1 MNNLLWVINLQ
12 TNFLKK
18 DFLDEAKEIFGED
31 YEAFLASYAEKPF
44 KGISVNTLK
53 TSYEQLEQ
61 LLSFELTKTPMYIN
75 GYYINSETESLGN
88 NPLHHAGSFYV
99 QEPSASAPVS
109 LLNVHE
115 GEKIL
120 DLCAAP
126 GGKSA
131 QIAALLNHSGLL
143 WSNEIVKS
151 RAQILLSNLER
162 MGVRSVVVSNCHP
175 DALCERL
182 NGFFDKVLVDAP
194 CSGEGM
200 FRKNHDASDEWSREH
215 VKTCAERQLSIL
227 ESAASAVRDGGII
240 VYSTCT
246 FSREENE
253 GVICEFLRR
262 HSEFSV
268 DETEPLFGRK
278 SGIKGGARISPLEGG
293 EGQFMIRLMKNGDGL
308 SNENSYKFGKRT
320 DSVKLAENFIGEIFC
335 TVPKGTVEVI
345 GDRAY
350 LFPGNIPELSGL
362 GVIRAG
368 VLIGEIKKN
377 RIEPAHALF
386 SAFSADYFRNAL
398 NLSIL
403 DERVE
408 KFLKGEEIDCNAQK
422 GYTLFAVEGISTGFG
437 KCSCGRM
444 KNKYPK
450 GLRR

>member
-1 MNNLLWVINLQ
+1 MQ
-12 TNFLKK
+12 TDFLKM
-18 DFLDEAKEIFGED
+18 DFLDEAKDIFGED
-31 YEAFLASYAEKPF
+31 YEAFLASFAENPF
-44 KGISVNTLK
+44 KGISINTLK
-53 TSYEQLEQ
+53 SSYEQLEQ
-61 LLSFELTKTPMYIN
+61 FLPFELTKTSMYKN
-75 GYYINSETESLGN
+75 GYYINSETEGLGN
-88 NPLHHAGSFYV
+88 NPFHHAGAFYV

-109 LLNVHE
+109 LLDVHE

-131 QIAALLNHSGLL
+131 QIAALLKHSGLL

-162 MGVRSVVVSNCHP
+162 MGVRSVVVSNCRP
-175 DALCERL
+175 DVLCDKL

-215 VKTCAERQLSIL
+215 VKACAERQLSIL
-227 ESAASAVRDGGII
+227 ESAALAVKAGGII

-253 GVICEFLRR
+253 GVIGEFLRR
-262 HSEFSV
+262 HNEFSV
-268 DETEPLFGRK
+268 DETELPFGRK
-278 SGIKGGARISPLEGG
+278 SGIKGGVRISPLEGG
-293 EGQFMIRLMKNGDGL
+293 EGQFMIRLMKSGNGL
-308 SNENSYKFGKRT
+308 SNESNCKFGKRT
-320 DSVKLAENFIGEIFC
+320 DSAKAAESFLEEIFKI
-335 TVPKGTVEVI
+335 VPTGTVEVI
-345 GDRAY
+345 RDRAY

-386 SAFSADYFRNAL
+386 SAFTAEYFRSVL
-398 NLSIL
+398 NLSIT
-403 DERVE
+403 DERVK
-408 KFLKGEEIDCNAQK
+408 KFLKGEEIDCDTQK
-422 GYTLFAVEGISTGFG
+422 GYTLFAVEGISAGFG

-450 GLRR
+450 GLRNY